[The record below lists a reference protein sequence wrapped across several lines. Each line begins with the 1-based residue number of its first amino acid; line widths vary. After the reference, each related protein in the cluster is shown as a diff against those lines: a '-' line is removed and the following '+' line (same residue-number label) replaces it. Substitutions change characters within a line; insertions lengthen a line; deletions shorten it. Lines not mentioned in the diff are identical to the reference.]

1 MSTPFL
7 LMFPT
12 MPFSQRRKLF
22 ISLDIAFSKKSFQLA
37 QSREISLIGKEG
49 DRKFGQVVDIFSVF
63 LISEFVFY
71 LAINLAISK
80 PKSERSWIPAISHS
94 I

>member
-49 DRKFGQVVDIFSVF
+49 DRKFGQVVDIFPVF
-63 LISEFVFY
+63 LISESVFY

-80 PKSERSWIPAISHS
+80 LKSERSWIPAISHS